1 MSTGADRTADAGLP
15 ERVAAALAAAE
26 IPPSKLGQARR
37 SRLSYSERALY
48 FWILRRFA
56 ERGRPTREELG
67 RQADQ
72 LGLEL
77 EPALATLRREDLV
90 HLGGEGEIAVAYPF
104 SGIPTAH
111 RVRFPDGQQVF
122 AMCAIDAL
130 GIAPMLD
137 QPIEITSRDPLSDER
152 FHAHLTPDGSASWQP
167 ATAAVVAGVNDRH
180 ADSCSGCCP
189 VLNFFASNEN
199 AERWLNEHPQVHGE
213 VITIEDAIAAGRA
226 IFAEVLTES

>member
-1 MSTGADRTADAGLP
+1 MSTDADGGLP
-15 ERVAAALAAAE
+15 EQIAAALALAE

-37 SRLSYSERALY
+37 SRLSDSERALY

-56 ERGRPTREELG
+56 EGGRPPREDLG
-67 RQADQ
+67 KEAEQ

-77 EPALATLRREDLV
+77 EAALATLRREDLV
-90 HLGGEGEIAVAYPF
+90 HLGDDGEITVAYPF
-104 SGIPTAH
+104 SGLPAAH
-111 RVRFPDGQQVF
+111 RVRFPNGQEAF

-137 QPIEITSRDPLSDER
+137 QPIEITSRDPLGNEP
-152 FHAHLTPDGSASWQP
+152 FHADLSPDGSACWQP
-167 ATAAVVAGVNDRH
+167 ETAAVVAGVNDRH

-189 VLNFFASNEN
+189 VLNFFASSEN

-226 IFAEVLTES
+226 IFADVLTEN